1 MMQPGFGPLWAGM
14 SSFFV
19 GVGMGLTST
28 AFIVSIQSAVSYD
41 KRGAATASNM
51 FMRNL
56 GSTIGVALL
65 GSILNSSLLNRL
77 DDSGNSFTLESV
89 NMILSIDSRAQLPE
103 ADKLVLQEALA
114 FGLRNVY
121 SIALL
126 CALISFLLIFGL
138 RGLKGV
144 KRDVK

>member
-1 MMQPGFGPLWAGM
+1 MQPGFGPLWAGM

-28 AFIVSIQSAVSYD
+28 AFIVSIQSAVPYD

-65 GSILNSSLLNRL
+65 GSILNSSLLKQL
-77 DDSGNSFTLESV
+77 GGSGNSLSLESV
-89 NMILSIDSRAQLPE
+89 NSILSIDSRGELPA

-121 SIALL
+121 SIAFL